1 MKNRFL
7 LWTAPPLVLLAGVAA
22 FILNTQQRT
31 ELHTLKQADGSVL
44 LLAEPSDAKEHL
56 LLAVPEGQG
65 LSHEQLL
72 KLADENRAQVVQVVY
87 PEATLCNLWPIRL
100 EAAEKALSKK
110 PDLVAGIQA
119 GASYAFEWLKAQ
131 PDAQAQAISVGFSLE
146 QAHCPTLTTTEA
158 ENTAGTFSGQWL
170 VAWNNSPSDE
180 TARFVR
186 AQPNTE
192 VIVTPYDAPFA
203 PTLFAQI
210 KRALQGQADA
220 IPIIEHP
227 SKTPSDTL
235 TLFYSGDGGWRDLD
249 RDIAERMAEKGYPVV
264 GIDVLR
270 YFWQHKSFEQGTA
283 DLEQLMQIYREKWG
297 IKHFIFAGYSF
308 GADLLP
314 AFYNRLPPEDQ
325 QQVQAFLFLALG
337 RTGGLEI
344 KIRGWLG
351 ESDDEFA
358 TGPDFARLPPEKVL
372 CVYGLDEKDES
383 GCTQPQ
389 AVGETLGI
397 PGGHHFDED
406 YEALAEKLM
415 EAIRKRQS
423 L

>member
-1 MKNRFL
+1 MKKQTL
-7 LWTAPPLVLLAGVAA
+7 LWTLPLAILLSVFAYLLSPSNAP
-22 FILNTQQRT
+22 
-31 ELHTLKQADGSVL
+31 ELRTLKQTDGSEL
-44 LLAEPSDAKEHL
+44 LLAKPDHPEVHL
-56 LLAVPEGQG
+56 LLAVPKDQG

-72 KLADENRAQVVQVVY
+72 KLADENHAQVVQVIY
-87 PEATLCNLWPIRL
+87 PDESNCHLWPARL
-100 EAAEKALSKK
+100 QAAQKALHKK

-119 GASYAFEWLKAQ
+119 GASYAFDWLKTQ
-131 PDAQAQAISVGFSLE
+131 PAGSQAQAISVGFALE
-146 QAHCPTLTTTEA
+146 QTQCPT
-158 ENTAGTFSGQWL
+158 NPNPQTASTSHSFSGKWL

-186 AQPNTE
+186 AQANTE
-192 VIVTPYDAPFA
+192 IVITPYDAPLA

-210 KRALQGQADA
+210 KRSLQGQADS
-220 IPIIEHP
+220 IPIIEVP

-283 DLEQLMQIYREKWG
+283 DLEQLMQLYREKWG
-297 IKHFIFAGYSF
+297 IKHFVFAGYSF

-314 AFYNRLPPEDQ
+314 AFYNRLPQEDQ

-344 KIRGWLG
+344 KVRGWLG

-358 TGPDFARLPPEKVL
+358 TGPDFARLPADKVL
-372 CVYGLDEKDES
+372 CVYGLDEKDVS

-415 EAIRKRQS
+415 EAIRKRQN